1 MLEKM
6 FIKIATTKI
15 KRKNSIDYRE
25 KKRFKKNSYCLFN
38 RFLKEKVALERKKNH
53 HHQ

>member
-15 KRKNSIDYRE
+15 KQKNSIDYRE
-25 KKRFKKNSYCLFN
+25 KKKIKKKLILF
-38 RFLKEKVALERKKNH
+38 V
-53 HHQ
+53 Q